1 MISELKKSEYY
12 KCEELIYEE
21 GLLEAKAVIEGENTG
36 RIFVDDIIAPASG
49 FIWLGSNNGFI
60 FIGNEEN
67 KEFNFELKNFFNT
80 VIKSDANKF
89 GLTAFEAIGNHSKWN
104 RTFKKVFGENLIG
117 YNQRVYA
124 LKKTDYRK
132 QYEPVIEQGYEF
144 IKITKDI
151 LENKGYLT
159 IKNIDFLQSKILE
172 FWTSF
177 ERFLDYGIGY
187 IAVYENEIVSVCFSG
202 VVAGNVHGIDIETL
216 KHHQGKKLAQKVAH
230 FFVNDCIENNITPYW
245 DCMEVN
251 KPSVSV
257 AENIGFE
264 NKFNYIWY
272 SISFE

>member
-132 QYEPVIEQGYEF
+132 QSEPVIEQGYEF

-245 DCMEVN
+245 DCMEIN